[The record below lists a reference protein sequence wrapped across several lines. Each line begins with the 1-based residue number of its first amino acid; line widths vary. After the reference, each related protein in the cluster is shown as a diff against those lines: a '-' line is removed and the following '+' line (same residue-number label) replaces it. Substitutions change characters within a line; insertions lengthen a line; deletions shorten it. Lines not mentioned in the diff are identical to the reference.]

1 VAKNEILSARS
12 AQDINEFVDRVHK
25 GLGRPEPP
33 LDLLA
38 VRELL
43 DLDFSYYTKD
53 DPGLMDEAISRI
65 KVGAKRLFREP
76 TLFLSAVK
84 KLDLRAVFIPD
95 GNRILLDKSQPELK
109 HRWTEAHE
117 IGHSLIPWHRDSMM
131 GDIDFTL
138 TPACHD
144 KLETEANYAAGRLL
158 FMGDRFHT
166 ECADTEPGFESIKIL
181 RKRYRNTLSTTLY
194 RSIEVWGATTPV
206 LGLITDHPHPDRRT
220 EDFDENDPCRH
231 FIQSPAFA
239 RRFSKL
245 RQTTVFDQVVTYCNA
260 KLGGPIGEADVVLID
275 DNGEEQVFWFQTFY
289 NRYSA
294 LTLGIHQRAN
304 IVLR

>member
-1 VAKNEILSARS
+1 MAKNEILNARS

-43 DLDFSYYTKD
+43 ELDFSYYTKE

-76 TLFLSAVK
+76 TLFLTAVK
-84 KLDLRAVFIPD
+84 KLDLRAVFVPD
-95 GNRILLDKSQPELK
+95 GNRIFLDKGQPELK

-131 GDIDFTL
+131 GDTDFTL
-138 TPACHD
+138 TPTCHD
-144 KLETEANYAAGRLL
+144 TLEAEANYAAGRLL

-166 ECADTEPGFESIKIL
+166 ECADTEPSFDSINEL
-181 RKRYRNTLSTTLY
+181 RKRYGNTLSTTLY
-194 RSIEVWGATTPV
+194 RSIDVWGATTPV
-206 LGLITDHPHPDRRT
+206 LGLITDHPHPARRKD
-220 EDFDENDPCRH
+220 DFDEADPCRH

-239 RRFSKL
+239 RCFSKL
-245 RQTTVFDQVVTYCNA
+245 PQTTVFDEVVAYCNA
-260 KLGGPIGEADVVLID
+260 KPGGPIGEADVLLTD
-275 DNGEEQVFWFQTFY
+275 DNGDQQVFRFQTFY

-294 LTLGIHQRAN
+294 LTLGIFQRAYSAS
-304 IVLR
+304 R